1 MPSANKLSYFI
12 DTVRTALASEAT
24 FTVQKVL
31 NKSQQPTATRTIV
44 YPFIVQTTGGTM
56 LESMRIV
63 DGTCTIRIWSDVAV
77 SSETASPTGK
87 SFAAYADT
95 IAKIE
100 KAIRSIPISVYET
113 HTDGTTTAIH
123 VANVTLVGG
132 HVDNGDNKI
141 EADCD
146 VTLSFGHWA

>member
-1 MPSANKLSYFI
+1 MPAANKLAYFL
-12 DTVRTALASEAT
+12 DTVRGALATEPT
-24 FTVQKVL
+24 FLVQKVL
-31 NKSQQPTATRTIV
+31 NKAAQPTAQRTIV
-44 YPFIVQTTGGTM
+44 YPFIVSVTGGTM
-56 LESMRIV
+56 LESSRIV
-63 DGTCTIRIWSDVAV
+63 DGTCTVRIWADVAV
-77 SSETASPTGK
+77 SSETATPTGK

-95 IAKIE
+95 ISKIE
-100 KAIRSIPISVYET
+100 KAIRTIPFSVYET

-146 VTLSFGHWA
+146 VLLSFGHWA